1 MNRFQVAKLIC
12 IAVSLVALPAIA
24 QSPGTFG
31 PGYNTGYAMNMDV
44 AMSSSRSGNDS
55 LICGRSYSDDNEKA
69 RLLQMQAAGK
79 CRNDARNA
87 FTSPDSVSGRSA
99 GTDISWMPT
108 FKASKTRT
116 TANLGK
122 FVNSSRNSDPA
133 GAAKME
139 QLFASSD
146 VIGQVGGAM
155 RSVGLR
161 ANDVS
166 HAYALWWVSAWK
178 ASQGDGLT
186 ADAATYAAVAD
197 QAKRGLASSPEFTA
211 ATDAQK
217 QEMAEA
223 LMVQAALIDG
233 MMEEYASD
241 PKMMKQVASAVKKG
255 ALASGIDLDSM
266 TLTPD
271 GFASSGKRR
280 SEAADAVKGDE
291 RALAAANDAPADDRM
306 SNTQL
311 ALIAAAGGAGL
322 AGVFMF
328 GKAMGKKG

>member
-1 MNRFQVAKLIC
+1 MRFKRFLSIVCGLAF
-12 IAVSLVALPAIA
+12 ATTALAQYTYTPPVYTPLQAIN
-24 QSPGTFG
+24 S
-31 PGYNTGYAMNMDV
+31 DV
-44 AMSSSRSGNDS
+44 MHRGVMDS
-55 LICGRSYSDDNEKA
+55 LRQGEDANSLRAAPAADFSPVYRS
-69 RLLQMQAAGK
+69 
-79 CRNDARNA
+79 
-87 FTSPDSVSGRSA
+87 
-99 GTDISWMPT
+99 
-108 FKASKTRT
+108 SKSQTKK
-116 TANLGK
+116 NLNK
-122 FVNSSRNSDPA
+122 FVTTTRKTDPD

-139 QLFASSD
+139 ALFASSD
-146 VIGQVGGAM
+146 VLGQIADAM

-161 ANDVS
+161 SDDSSN
-166 HAYALWWVSAWK
+166 AYALWWVSAWK
-178 ASQGDGLT
+178 ASRGDSST
-186 ADAATYAAVAD
+186 ADPATYAAVAE
-197 QAKRGLASSPEFTA
+197 QARRGLANSVAFTE

-217 QEMAEA
+217 QELSEA

-271 GFASSGKRR
+271 GFAAGGKRR
-280 SEAADAVKGDE
+280 SDASDAVKDE
-291 RALAAANDAPADDRM
+291 TQALAESNSNPADEGT

-322 AGVFMF
+322 AGAFLF